1 MIFFFCLYIQ
11 FNSIQLK
18 FISIQQGY
26 KTFYKVYI
34 YIEFVLQFVRNNT
47 KWIMKYRKVYTMNW
61 IIKENNAY
69 FVGLTKKNTTDGK
82 EWSTKKQ
89 CL

>member
-1 MIFFFCLYIQ
+1 MTPEHLGRGEETEKVIRRWHLTLLNIKHSGLFLDQ

-18 FISIQQGY
+18 FISIQQRY

-47 KWIMKYRKVYTMNW
+47 KWIMEYITKYIQW
-61 IIKENNAY
+61 IE
-69 FVGLTKKNTTDGK
+69 
-82 EWSTKKQ
+82 
-89 CL
+89 

>member
-1 MIFFFCLYIQ
+1 MFVIVRKIRQWSSLTAECDQ
-11 FNSIQLK
+11 VQLK

-47 KWIMKYRKVYTMNW
+47 K
-61 IIKENNAY
+61 
-69 FVGLTKKNTTDGK
+69 
-82 EWSTKKQ
+82 
-89 CL
+89 